1 MMSIHRV
8 VGSVLPLVLLGACIV
23 VAEDGEDDV
32 GESSSESTG
41 ETAGE
46 SGTAGETGTTADPST
61 SGTTAA
67 DDSSQASCDELGT
80 ICHDAADEF
89 GMMCHEVGHAGDE
102 AACAEIWVEC
112 LAHCIAGD
120 GSLAGSRFAGCGT
133 SSTCGALL
141 PCVRASWP
149 TQAEPGEPEL
159 TPSPSGSGCREGCKR
174 LGECFDAGAPLIDDC
189 TQGCEDKLGD
199 ADEIAFGECTRS
211 SDCLLMLECMQ
222 KFPGA

>member
-1 MMSIHRV
+1 MV
-8 VGSVLPLVLLGACIV
+8 VEHSRSAARCLALVLALLASVACPRREGGGEHPPGEPDTRAQV
-23 VAEDGEDDV
+23 DSAAEVSADASEPL
-32 GESSSESTG
+32 ESFEPFAPARECESLCG
-41 ETAGE
+41 LVHDCLLAE
-46 SGTAGETGTTADPST
+46 SPPPGFPELAPRQ
-61 SGTTAA
+61 AA
-67 DDSSQASCDELGT
+67 SLEL
-80 ICHDAADEF
+80 
-89 GMMCHEVGHAGDE
+89 
-102 AACAEIWVEC
+102 EC

-120 GSLAGSRFAGCGT
+120 GSLVGSRFAGCGT
-133 SSTCGALL
+133 SLTCAGLL

>member
-1 MMSIHRV
+1 MVVDHSRSAAHR
-8 VGSVLPLVLLGACIV
+8 LALVLFVGAS
-23 VAEDGEDDV
+23 VACPRREGGGEHPPGEPDAGGQIDGV
-32 GESSSESTG
+32 GEASSSPDASEPLESF
-41 ETAGE
+41 EPFAPARECE
-46 SGTAGETGTTADPST
+46 SLCGLVHDCLLAESPPPGFPELAPRQ
-61 SGTTAA
+61 AA
-67 DDSSQASCDELGT
+67 SLEL
-80 ICHDAADEF
+80 
-89 GMMCHEVGHAGDE
+89 
-102 AACAEIWVEC
+102 EC